1 MNTIEKILLK
11 QNMTNAFDKVFQN
24 KGGCGVDGMH
34 LVDLKKHLH
43 KTWSTTKKEIEAG
56 SFLPNA
62 ILGIEI
68 PKSNGKTRLLGV
80 PTVHDRVIQ
89 QAVHQVIMP
98 RFDEDFSHFS
108 YGFRPGKSAHDAVKQ
123 ALEYINDGFQ
133 SIVDID
139 LKQFFDEV
147 NHDLL
152 LELVYDKIK
161 CTKTMALIRR
171 FLRVPI
177 QINGALIKR
186 RKGVPQGGPLSPLL
200 SNILL
205 NVLDKELEKR
215 GLRFVRYADDFS
227 IYVKSDAAAKRVEK
241 SITDFLN
248 TKLRL
253 IVNQDKSGIRRP
265 TTFELLGYRFTSTYK
280 KGEKGK
286 YRLTVTDGAF
296 KKLKK
301 SIKAVTR
308 KTIPMSF
315 DERIRKLKSIQRGWI
330 NYFHLG
336 GIKHRVRTIDKWVR
350 SRLRYCIWHHWKNP
364 ERRRKNFIRLGLDHN
379 RAYAYSRARRC
390 GWFIAMSPIMGC
402 TVTKARLEARGYMT
416 LEEMYLKV

>member
-1 MNTIEKILLK
+1 MPFK
-11 QNMTNAFDKVFQN
+11 KVFQN
-24 KGGCGVDGMH
+24 KGGCGVDGIH

-43 KTWSTTKKEIEAG
+43 KTWGATKKEIEAG
-56 SFLPNA
+56 PFLPEA
-62 ILGIEI
+62 ILGIET

-98 RFDEDFSHFS
+98 RFNDDFSYFS
-108 YGFRPGKSAHDAVKQ
+108 YGFRPGKSAHDAVHQ
-123 ALEYINDGFQ
+123 ALEYINEGFQ

-152 LELVYDKIK
+152 LELVFEKIK
-161 CTKTMALIRR
+161 CKETMALIRR
-171 FLRVPI
+171 FLRAPI
-177 QINGALIKR
+177 QINGTLIKR

-205 NVLDKELEKR
+205 NVLDQELEKR
-215 GLRFVRYADDFS
+215 DLRFVRYADDFS
-227 IYVKSDAAAKRVEK
+227 IYVKNTAAAKRIEK
-241 SITDFLN
+241 SITTFLN

-253 IVNQDKSGIRRP
+253 IVNQDKSGILRP
-265 TTFELLGYRFTSTYK
+265 TTFELLGYRFSPTYK
-280 KGEKGK
+280 KSEKGK
-286 YRLTVTDGAF
+286 YRLTVQDDSF
-296 KKLKK
+296 NKLKK

-336 GIKHRVRTIDKWVR
+336 GIKHRVRTEVVGFFKQ
-350 SRLRYCIWHHWKNP
+350 KNK
-364 ERRRKNFIRLGLDHN
+364 ELSLIHN
-379 RAYAYSRARRC
+379 QAAIGHS
-390 GWFIAMSPIMGC
+390 IS
-402 TVTKARLEARGYMT
+402 L
-416 LEEMYLKV
+416 